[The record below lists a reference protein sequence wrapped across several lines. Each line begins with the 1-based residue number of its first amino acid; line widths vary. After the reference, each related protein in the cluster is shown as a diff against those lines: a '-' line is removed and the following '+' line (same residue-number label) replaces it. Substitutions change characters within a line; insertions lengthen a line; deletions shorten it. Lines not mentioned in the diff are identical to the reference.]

1 LAQNSTDLI
10 RQQREALAAHL
21 HASRERIVLA
31 WRERVAQDPT
41 LTTAF
46 AISLTQ
52 FTDNVPRVLDAFEL
66 AVGAD
71 SAQRVAQAED
81 QQREGASEHGLQ
93 RWQQGY
99 DLRETVREWGH
110 LQGCL
115 MSELEDYAAAHPE
128 LQASLIRHARE
139 ALVNLCGEGACES
152 AARYARLQQAEAA
165 GRINDLQSVADQL
178 RALERARAD
187 ILRQAAHDL
196 RGSVAVISNAS
207 AVLARTSSEQVR
219 SDSQKILDRGIKSAR
234 SLLTDL
240 IELTRLEAGHD
251 LLQISSFDASEL
263 LRNLGE
269 SLRPMAAARGL
280 FLNLHGP
287 RSLLVNGD
295 PVKVQRIAQNLLLNA
310 LGATGT
316 GGITVSWREPVQ
328 DGRWVL
334 SIADTGPG
342 LVGAHATPLTQALAE
357 PADAGTDL
365 KQGAA
370 PTDREPPRAPLSD
383 PAVVPGEGIGL
394 SIVKRLCELL
404 GAGIEVKSEQGAG
417 TEFRLSFP
425 ADMATAHAA
434 SKEPGSSAD

>member
-1 LAQNSTDLI
+1 MDLI

-66 AVGAD
+66 AVRAD
-71 SAQRVAQAED
+71 SAQREAQAEVK
-81 QQREGASEHGLQ
+81 QREGASEHGLQ

-110 LQGCL
+110 LQACL

-128 LQASLIRHARE
+128 LQALLIRRARE

-178 RALERARAD
+178 RSLEKTRAD
-187 ILRQAAHDL
+187 FLRQAAHDL
-196 RGSVAVISNAS
+196 RGSVTVISNAS
-207 AVLARTSSEQVR
+207 AVLAKTNSEQMRV
-219 SDSQKILDRGIKSAR
+219 DSQRILDRSIKSAR

-251 LLQISSFDASEL
+251 LLQISAFDASEV

-269 SLRPMAAARGL
+269 SMRPMAASRGL
-280 FLNLHGP
+280 FLNLAGP
-287 RSLLVNGD
+287 DSLPVNGD

-310 LGATGT
+310 IGATVS
-316 GGITVSWREPVQ
+316 GGISVSWREPVK
-328 DGRWVL
+328 DGRWSL

-342 LVGAHATPLTQALAE
+342 LVGGHATPLTDALAE
-357 PADAGTDL
+357 QADASPGTEHATAVSE
-365 KQGAA
+365 QG
-370 PTDREPPRAPLSD
+370 PPRAPHAD
-383 PAVVPGEGIGL
+383 PSVAPGEGIGL

-404 GAGIEVKSEQGAG
+404 GAAIEVKSEPGAG
-417 TEFRLSFP
+417 TEFRMSFP
-425 ADMATAHAA
+425 ADMAA
-434 SKEPGSSAD
+434 SRAIPEEPSPHVEPR